1 MAVRIENIWKL
12 LAVRPLTALLLAPIR
27 LYQKFISPLFGP
39 RCRYYPSC
47 SKYAQQ
53 AITTHGPVKGILLA
67 TGRILRC
74 HPWTAGGIDP
84 IPNKGSWRS
93 PKVIEV
99 STNEDR
105 QVGQE

>member
-1 MAVRIENIWKL
+1 MVVRPKTIWQSL
-12 LAVRPLTALLLAPIR
+12 ITRPLTILLIAPIR
-27 LYQKFISPLFGP
+27 LYQKFISPLLGP

-84 IPNKGSWRS
+84 IPEKGSWRS
-93 PKVIEV
+93 PKVIEI
-99 STNEDR
+99 STNQDR